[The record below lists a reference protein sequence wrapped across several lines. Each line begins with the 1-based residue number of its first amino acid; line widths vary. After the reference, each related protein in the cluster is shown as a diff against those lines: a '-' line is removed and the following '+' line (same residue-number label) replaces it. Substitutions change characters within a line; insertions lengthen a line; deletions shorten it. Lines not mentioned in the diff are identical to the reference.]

1 MNGFAR
7 AARASGPVVA
17 VESRRQ
23 RVRFGSEADLHA
35 ADANVRLVPIA
46 DFAGPVRVSVYVLV
60 RCAQSKDR
68 PSTLILATTT
78 TASSW
83 SLAKTSL
90 ELGAKR
96 KLGTGRASL
105 HSQFPRN
112 PRDKIPLRKLG
123 DSGKTRATT
132 PSGRENIVTLRRSHT
147 GEHNSAKELSWCSD
161 NSFDDGHPSPSK
173 VPPVRNPKP
182 RTPPGP
188 GLLL

>member
-46 DFAGPVRVSVYVLV
+46 DFAGPVRVSVLV

-96 KLGTGRASL
+96 KLGTGRASP

>member
-1 MNGFAR
+1 MGQK
-7 AARASGPVVA
+7 PTC
-17 VESRRQ
+17 
-23 RVRFGSEADLHA
+23 A
-35 ADANVRLVPIA
+35 ADANVRLAPIA
-46 DFAGPVRVSVYVLV
+46 DFAGPVRVSVLV
-60 RCAQSKDR
+60 RCAQSNDR

-173 VPPVRNPKP
+173 VPPRKEPEASDTP
-182 RTPPGP
+182 RSGASPLGP
-188 GLLL
+188 SPSLLSVSDGRRR

>member
-1 MNGFAR
+1 MHGVGTVVFTVSAQFGVPVVPYIWSLTRGITSYAREIVASLAEVERRFPR

-46 DFAGPVRVSVYVLV
+46 DFAGPVRVSVLM

-112 PRDKIPLRKLG
+112 PRDKIPL
-123 DSGKTRATT
+123 
-132 PSGRENIVTLRRSHT
+132 
-147 GEHNSAKELSWCSD
+147 
-161 NSFDDGHPSPSK
+161 
-173 VPPVRNPKP
+173 
-182 RTPPGP
+182 
-188 GLLL
+188 